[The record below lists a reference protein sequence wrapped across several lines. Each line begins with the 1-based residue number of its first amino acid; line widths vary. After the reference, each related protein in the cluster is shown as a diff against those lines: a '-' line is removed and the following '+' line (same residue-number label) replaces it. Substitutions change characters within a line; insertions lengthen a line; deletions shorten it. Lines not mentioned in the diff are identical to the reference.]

1 MAARTIS
8 TTIKLNGEKAF
19 NTAMKSINS
28 NLRVLKAE
36 IAAADAQFRNQGG
49 SISALNAK
57 YKAQQELLAQQAEK
71 VRELEQAVKESTER
85 YGENSK
91 ETDKLRITLAKTKA
105 EMSGTEAE
113 LQKTAAQL
121 DKAGRSAENTAQA
134 VDQLSASTAA
144 SGKGLSVWG
153 VAVGNLLADLAR
165 RGMQMIGEIS
175 KTGIEYN
182 AQIEKYSTALTT
194 ALGSAGQAAAAI
206 EAIKQDAA
214 ATPYSMDALVRAN
227 SLLISTGES
236 AEESRATI
244 MALSNAVSA
253 TGGGNDELT
262 RMAINLQQIKNT
274 GRAAAVDIKQ
284 FGMAGIDI
292 YGILADYTGKSTEE
306 VTKLTV
312 TYNML
317 SKALQRAAAEGGRYF
332 GANAA
337 QAKTLNGQ
345 LSTLADNAKSKLGEA
360 LQGVSNMLSGELLP
374 AVNEFVEG
382 IDTEKVTEDVGN
394 LITAAV
400 AVGGAF
406 AGIKTAAKIK
416 EFASDIQDL
425 IKYTMSLERAAG
437 AAAVRQEA
445 LSGSMTATEF
455 VAGILSGTLD
465 RATVKQMALN
475 AATKAFPGAILAAS
489 IYGVVAGF
497 KAMEKAEKDVQAAA
511 DELIADAINSG
522 NIEEIKNKIA
532 ELNAELEKMREMGP
546 DERNLVKENEYA
558 IAIKKGVEA
567 IDTINAKEAERQE
580 YLQTTE
586 GKVES
591 LTARIEGLTQ
601 AYENAY
607 TAAYE
612 SLQGQFGLFEQV
624 DQVTA
629 LSTDQM
635 MAAQASQ
642 AEYRN
647 SYVENL
653 GILQSMTQESIGL
666 NAEMLAGLGD
676 GSAQSVQFAASIAQG
691 YQEALGKGEE
701 AVQSYIKGL
710 NSSFENQQA
719 SLENMARAMAN
730 FQLNYDAQVE
740 EIVTMAK
747 NMPEDMNQASEMQ
760 AAATETINGYIT
772 GLADQEGPL
781 ATQAAALA
789 SAVSEAF
796 NSNVKFRTPNV
807 QMGIGFGFIPGYAD
821 GLDYVPYDNYLAR
834 LHKGEMV
841 LTAAEAEKLRKLP
854 AQTRAQPQTVINLY
868 PQSMDESTVD
878 YLYERFV
885 VRMGWEI

>member
-19 NTAMKSINS
+19 NEAMKSINS

-49 SISALNAK
+49 SISALNTK
-57 YKAQQELLAQQAEK
+57 YKAQKELLAQQIVK
-71 VRELEQAVKESTER
+71 VKELERAVEEASEKYKDNYAIQDRLKIS
-85 YGENSK
+85 
-91 ETDKLRITLAKTKA
+91 LAKAKA
-105 EMSGTEAE
+105 EMSATQAE
-113 LQKTAAQL
+113 LRKTAAQL
-121 DKAGRSAENTAQA
+121 DKAGLSAEKTAQA
-134 VDQLSASTAA
+134 VDQLGTSTAA
-144 SGKGLSVWG
+144 GGKGLSVWG
-153 VAVGNLLADLAR
+153 VAAGNVLADLAR

-194 ALGSAGQAAAAI
+194 SLGSAAQAAAAI

-262 RMAINLQQIKNT
+262 RMALNLQQIKNT

-292 YGILADYTGKSTEE
+292 YGMLADYTGKSTDE
-306 VTKLTV
+306 VAKLTV
-312 TYNML
+312 TYDML
-317 SKALQRAAAEGGRYF
+317 SRALQRSAAEGGRYF

-345 LSTLADNAKSKLGEA
+345 ISTLADNAKSKLGEA
-360 LQGVSNMLSGELLP
+360 LQGVGNMLSGELLP

-382 IDTEKVTEDVGN
+382 LDIEKVTEDVDN
-394 LITAAV
+394 LVTAAV

-416 EFASDIQDL
+416 EFASDIL
-425 IKYTMSLERAAG
+425 VLYTDTMNLEMASG
-437 AAAVRQEA
+437 AAAVSQKA

-475 AATKAFPGAILAAS
+475 AATKLFPGALLAATIGGLIYTIRELPVALEEGRRAFNGEFIDSGS
-489 IYGVVAGF
+489 IEEMEAGL
-497 KAMEKAEKDVQAAA
+497 DR
-511 DELIADAINSG
+511 LIAKRAEWQAQGLNESNSAAFRNLSAAISETERAINEFNAAS
-522 NIEEIKNKIA
+522 EEQ
-532 ELNAELEKMREMGP
+532 
-546 DERNLVKENEYA
+546 
-558 IAIKKGVEA
+558 EA
-567 IDTINAKEAERQE
+567 F
-580 YLQTTE
+580 LSTTE
-586 GKVES
+586 GKVETITS
-591 LTARIEGLTQ
+591 RIESLTQ
-601 AYENAY
+601 AYEDAY

-624 DQVTA
+624 DQVA
-629 LSTDQM
+629 AMSTDQM
-635 MAAQASQ
+635 LAAMNSQ

-647 SYVENL
+647 AYAENL
-653 GILQSMTQESIGL
+653 GILQSMTGESIGL
-666 NAEMLAGLGD
+666 NAEMVAALGD
-676 GSAQSVQFAASIAQG
+676 GSAQSVQYAASIVQG
-691 YQEALGKGEE
+691 YQEALAQGEG
-701 AVQSYIKGL
+701 AAQSYIDGM
-710 NSSFENQQA
+710 NGAFESQKS
-719 SLENMARAMAN
+719 SLENMASAMAE
-730 FQLNYDAQVE
+730 FQTGYSSQVE
-740 EIVTMAK
+740 EITGMAK
-747 NMPEDMNQASEMQ
+747 SMPDDMNQAEEMQ
-760 AAATETINGYIT
+760 TAATETINGYIT

-781 ATQAAALA
+781 AAKASALA
-789 SAVSEAF
+789 SAVSDAF
-796 NSNVKFRTPNV
+796 NNNIHFRTPSV
-807 QMGIGFGFIPGYAD
+807 IMGGAGRGIPGHAD

-841 LTAAEAEKLRKLP
+841 LRASEAEKLRKLP
-854 AQTRAQPQTVINLY
+854 DRMRAQRQTVINLY

-885 VRMGWEI
+885 VRMGWEV

>member
-49 SISALNAK
+49 SISALNEK
-57 YKAQQELLAQQAEK
+57 YKAQRSLLAQQIEK
-71 VRELEQAVKESTER
+71 VKELERAVKESAER
-85 YGENSK
+85 YGANSK
-91 ETDKLRITLAKTKA
+91 ETDKLRISLARAKA

-113 LQKTAAQL
+113 LRKTASEL
-121 DKAGRSAENTAQA
+121 DKAGRSAEKTAQA

-153 VAVGNLLADLAR
+153 VAVGNVLADMAR
-165 RGMQMIGEIS
+165 RGVQMIGEIS
-175 KTGIEYN
+175 KTGIQYN

-194 ALGSAGQAAAAI
+194 ALGSAEQAAAAI

-236 AEESRATI
+236 AKESRATI

-312 TYNML
+312 TYDML
-317 SKALQRAAAEGGRYF
+317 SKALQRAATEGGRYF

-374 AVNEFVEG
+374 AVNEFVQG
-382 IDTEKVTEDVGN
+382 IDIKKVTEDVDN
-394 LITAAV
+394 LVTAAV

-406 AGIKTAAKIK
+406 AGIKTAAKIR
-416 EFASDIQDL
+416 EFASDILVL
-425 IKYTMSLERAAG
+425 ITDTMNLQMASG
-437 AAAVRQEA
+437 AAAVSQMA
-445 LSGSMTATEF
+445 LSGSMTVTEF

-465 RATVKQMALN
+465 MATVKQMALN
-475 AATKAFPGAILAAS
+475 AAMIAFPGAIVAAAIGGLIYTIRELPAALEEGRRAFNGDFIDSGSIEEMEEGLARLIALRAEWQAQGLNESNSAQFRNLSGAISETERAISEFNAAS
-489 IYGVVAGF
+489 
-497 KAMEKAEKDVQAAA
+497 AEQ
-511 DELIADAINSG
+511 
-522 NIEEIKNKIA
+522 
-532 ELNAELEKMREMGP
+532 
-546 DERNLVKENEYA
+546 
-558 IAIKKGVEA
+558 EA
-567 IDTINAKEAERQE
+567 S
-580 YLQTTE
+580 LSTTE
-586 GKVES
+586 EKVES
-591 LTARIEGLTQ
+591 ITARIESLNQ
-601 AYENAY
+601 AYEDAY

-612 SLQGQFGLFEQV
+612 SLQGQFGLFEQL

-635 MAAQASQ
+635 LAAMNSQ

-647 SYVENL
+647 AYAENL

-666 NAEMLAGLGD
+666 NAEMVAGLGD
-676 GSAQSVQFAASIAQG
+676 GSAESVRFAASIAQG

-710 NSSFENQQA
+710 NSSFENQQK
-719 SLENMARAMAN
+719 SLENMASAMAT
-730 FQLNYDAQVE
+730 FQTNYDAQVQ

-807 QMGIGFGFIPGYAD
+807 QMSGMWGTIPGHAD

-841 LTAAEAEKLRKLP
+841 LTASEAEKLRKLP